1 MAANGRLAGPAAEPI
16 GGAASSRTSEGLR
29 DQTPQPQTTTYTTT
43 MRHIRIVHNAD
54 HLAEFVPAAQI
65 AATPAH
71 RRSGGVGGGPGK
83 SGVLLDRSIQGQ
95 IGRML
100 RDAFSDVAKEPVP
113 DRFVEL
119 LEALAAQEDKQ

>member
-1 MAANGRLAGPAAEPI
+1 MAASGGLAGAMDNAADNQ
-16 GGAASSRTSEGLR
+16 TNEGLR
-29 DQTPQPQTTTYTTT
+29 ELTPQPQTTTQTTT

-54 HLAEFVPAAQI
+54 HPGGFVPVMREI
-65 AATPAH
+65 AAAPRH
-71 RRSGGVGGGPGK
+71 GPSGGRSSGK
-83 SGVLLDRSIQGQ
+83 SGVLLDRTIQGQ